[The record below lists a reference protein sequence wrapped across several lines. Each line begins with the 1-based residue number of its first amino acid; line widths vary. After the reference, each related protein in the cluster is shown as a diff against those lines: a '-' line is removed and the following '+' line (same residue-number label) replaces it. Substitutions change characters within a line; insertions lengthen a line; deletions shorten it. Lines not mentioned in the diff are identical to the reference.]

1 MSKKTNN
8 WVKNV
13 LLPDLFAKY
22 QARDKQY
29 PSVIISGKQAAC
41 IESIGMEQKII
52 GGGLLGGRIGF
63 YKEGRWEG
71 QTIQISARGQYHFI
85 SFGLTAEEQEEATQ
99 EAAKTDFQREFE
111 MAERVT
117 ARKNNGGSARAWE
130 TMFTK
135 YQSKCESL
143 ASEIAD
149 YEQNETKNPFLPLM
163 RKRLH
168 EAQEIF
174 TILKK

>member
-1 MSKKTNN
+1 MGKKNN
-8 WVKNV
+8 WVENV
-13 LLPDLFAKY
+13 LLPDLFTKY
-22 QARDKQY
+22 QARDKRY
-29 PSVIISGKQAAC
+29 PSIIISQKQAAC
-41 IESIGMEQKII
+41 IESIGMEQKTI
-52 GGGLLGGRIGF
+52 GGGILGGRIGF

-71 QTIQISARGQYHFI
+71 RTVQISVRGQYHFI
-85 SFGLTAEEQEEATQ
+85 SFGLNVEEREEAAK
-99 EAAKTDFQREFE
+99 EAAKTDFQRECE

-117 ARKNNGGSARAWE
+117 ARKNNGGSNRAWE
-130 TMFTK
+130 TMFAK

-143 ASEIAD
+143 EKEIAD
-149 YEQNETKNPFLPLM
+149 YEQNEPKNPFLPLM